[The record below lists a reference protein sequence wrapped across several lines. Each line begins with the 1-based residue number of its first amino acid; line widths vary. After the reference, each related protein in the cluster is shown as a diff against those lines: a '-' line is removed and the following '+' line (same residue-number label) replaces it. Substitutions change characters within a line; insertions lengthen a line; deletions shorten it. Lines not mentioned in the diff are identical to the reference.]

1 MAAMHSFVR
10 STLLCGALGAA
21 LFAVACGSSEPAPA
35 QPTAAPA
42 PAADQT
48 AAPAPAPPEAQAAPA
63 ADSDA
68 AETCRQGMTRMR
80 DCTDVFIP
88 ALVGLRVELDVPAGI
103 AAQDKAKG
111 RDALVA
117 QAKEEWKS
125 DSTDQG
131 IANQCTKMVSSM
143 PADQLGQMVDGVK
156 ACMAKVGCEQFVSC
170 LEPIQR
176 QHLAAQ
182 KAAEAK

>member
-10 STLLCGALGAA
+10 STLLSGAVGAA
-21 LFAVACGSSEPAPA
+21 LFLVACGSSEPAPA

-48 AAPAPAPPEAQAAPA
+48 AAPAPAEAQAAPA
-63 ADSDA
+63 ASGDP

-80 DCTDVFIP
+80 ECTDVFIP
-88 ALVGLRVELDVPAGI
+88 SLVGLRVELDVPAGI
-103 AAQDKAKG
+103 AAEDKAKG

-117 QAKEEWKS
+117 KAKEEWKA
-125 DSTDQG
+125 DSTDEE
-131 IANQCTKMVSSM
+131 IANQCGQMVGSM
-143 PADQLGQMVDGVK
+143 PADQLSQMVNAVK
-156 ACMAKVGCEQFVSC
+156 ACMAKVSCEEFVSC
-170 LEPIQR
+170 IEPIQR